1 MKRWVKIKS
10 CQEWLNEYEDV
21 FTEPVDVDRE
31 GRVKHII
38 RLKEGVVPCNRKP
51 FKLSEEQKK
60 ALREELHKFLDRGWI
75 QPSHSDWATLA
86 LVVPKKDGTMRVCI
100 DYRDLNAVS
109 LLDAYPLPCIDELF
123 NKLAKAR
130 WFSKMDLASGYYQI
144 PMDEKSI
151 KYTAFRVSEPIR
163 GCSMFEWT
171 VMPMGLASAPATFQR
186 WMECSLQGLHHALVV
201 YLDDVLVYS
210 LTQEQHRAD
219 VRAVLQRFRELKIKV
234 KMSKCDF
241 EKEEILFL
249 GHVIMQG
256 KISVDEKK
264 LAILKEW
271 QVPLKTVRQLRI
283 IWDAIQEAQRKN
295 MQKVQKYENEK
306 RGHPN
311 FSGRR

>member
-1 MKRWVKIKS
+1 
-10 CQEWLNEYEDV
+10 
-21 FTEPVDVDRE
+21 
-31 GRVKHII
+31 
-38 RLKEGVVPCNRKP
+38 
-51 FKLSEEQKK
+51 
-60 ALREELHKFLDRGWI
+60 
-75 QPSHSDWATLA
+75 
-86 LVVPKKDGTMRVCI
+86 MRVCI

-130 WFSKMDLASGYYQI
+130 WFSKMDLASGYHQI

-171 VMPMGLASAPATFQR
+171 VMPMGLASAPATFQW

-249 GHVIMQG
+249 GACNHAR
-256 KISVDEKK
+256 E
-264 LAILKEW
+264 
-271 QVPLKTVRQLRI
+271 
-283 IWDAIQEAQRKN
+283 
-295 MQKVQKYENEK
+295 
-306 RGHPN
+306 N
-311 FSGRR
+311 FSGRKEVGDFEGVAGAIENR